1 MSRSTTGTMRDR
13 FVATVGDLLE
23 QDERTVVV
31 LAVISAGLFREAG
44 LMDRFPDRVVDV
56 GIREQTQIGVAG
68 GLALEGFTP
77 IVTGY
82 APFLVERAYEQ
93 IKVSLAHQ
101 GVTAILASVGASWDA
116 SGEGRTHQ
124 APEDVALMATI
135 PGFDIHVPGHVDEL
149 DAALRHAHAGS
160 RSAYVRMTTDTNTR
174 PYERNVGRV
183 STLKRG
189 SASGPTIVVVG
200 PVADATLEAVADLD
214 TTVVYTATPS
224 PIDARGIRA
233 EVLGSDVLVIEPY
246 LAGTTAPRILEVLS
260 DRPIK
265 LRSHGVSNLDVRM
278 YGRPDEHRRFHG
290 LDAAG
295 IRRFVLDAAPIPVG

>member
-1 MSRSTTGTMRDR
+1 MRER

-31 LAVISAGLFREAG
+31 LAVISAGLFRDAG
-44 LMDRFPDRVVDV
+44 LTDRFPDRIVDV

-68 GLALEGFTP
+68 GLALEGLTP

-101 GVTAILASVGASWDA
+101 GVTAILASVGASWDS

-135 PGFDIHVPGHVDEL
+135 PGVDIHVPGHALEL
-149 DAALRHAHAGS
+149 EAALRHVHAGS
-160 RSAYVRMTTDTNTR
+160 RSAYLRMTTDTNAK
-174 PYERNVGRV
+174 PYQHEVGRL

-189 SASGPTIVVVG
+189 SESAPTIVAVG
-200 PVADATLEAVADLD
+200 PVADATLAAVADID
-214 TTVVYTATPS
+214 ATVVYTATPS
-224 PIDARGIRA
+224 PIDARGLRA
-233 EVLGSDVLVIEPY
+233 EVLGSEVLVVEPY
-246 LAGTTAPRILEVLS
+246 LAGTTASRILEVLS
-260 DRPIK
+260 DRPIR

-278 YGRPDEHRRFHG
+278 YGLPDEHRRFHG
-290 LDAAG
+290 LDAGG
-295 IRRFVLDAAPIPVG
+295 IRSFVLDAVRTPVG

>member
-1 MSRSTTGTMRDR
+1 MGRPATESMRER

-23 QDERTVVV
+23 RDERTVVV

-44 LMDRFPDRVVDV
+44 LMDRFPDRIVDV

-101 GVTAILASVGASWDA
+101 GVRAILASVGASWDA

-135 PGFDIHVPGHVDEL
+135 PGIDIHVPGHAAEL
-149 DAALRHAHAGS
+149 EAAIRHVHAGS
-160 RSAYVRMTTDTNTR
+160 RSAYLRMTTDTNAA
-174 PYERNVGRV
+174 PYQREVGRLT
-183 STLKRG
+183 TLKRG
-189 SASGPTIVVVG
+189 SVSAPTIIAVG
-200 PVADATLEAVADLD
+200 PVADATLDAVADID
-214 TTVVYTATPS
+214 ATVVYTSTPF
-224 PIDARGIRA
+224 PIDARGLRS
-233 EVLGSDVLVIEPY
+233 EVLGSDVLVVEPY
-246 LAGTTAPRILEVLS
+246 LAGTIASRIFEVLS
-260 DRPIK
+260 DRPIR
-265 LRSHGVSNLDVRM
+265 LRSHGVSDLDVRM

-290 LDAAG
+290 LDVVG
-295 IRRFVLDAAPIPVG
+295 IRSFVLEAARTPVG